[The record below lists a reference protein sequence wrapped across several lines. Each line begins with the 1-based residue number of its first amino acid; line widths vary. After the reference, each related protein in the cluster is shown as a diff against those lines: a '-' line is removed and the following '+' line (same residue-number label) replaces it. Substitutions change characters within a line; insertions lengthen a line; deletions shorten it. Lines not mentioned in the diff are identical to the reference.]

1 MNPNFYRELSD
12 FKGVAFAGVD
22 KVNTKK
28 AIPVSHEKL
37 QVRKFIRRDVVIIKG
52 FDIKCKFN
60 PYRYT
65 CKVSIKNDNNF
76 HFSGNQKK
84 CFFDYDAALIT
95 LPKAFNFDS
104 NVNAAC
110 LPNTK
115 VVPSR

>member
-1 MNPNFYRELSD
+1 MRSYKSENLSGEMLPLLKD
-12 FKGVAFAGVD
+12 LISN
-22 KVNTKK
+22 VNL
-28 AIPVSHEKL
+28 IH
-37 QVRKFIRRDVVIIKG
+37 ID
-52 FDIKCKFN
+52 
-60 PYRYT
+60 T